1 MLSANLASTRR
12 YFAGA
17 VAGLALLGTVGTASA
32 ATTTIAVSADPTT
45 GSFSTFSFGGTDYQ
59 VYNLYIDVAPFLLTS
74 GDTVN
79 VSVALSSALTIPAGN
94 QFVGLNFE
102 PRDATGLGLSVNGTM
117 EFTGGAG
124 APVGPQP
131 SGFSGSFSN
140 DYGATGAAFSFTDLL
155 SIAVYDFT
163 GGPLTFS
170 QISVSYQVDSPSP
183 TPIPAALPLLA
194 TGLAGLGWLARRRK
208 RAA

>member
-17 VAGLALLGTVGTASA
+17 VAGLALLGAAGSASA
-32 ATTTIAVSADPTT
+32 TSIAVSADPTT
-45 GSFSTFSFGGTDYQ
+45 GSFSTFSSGGIDYQ
-59 VYNLYIDVAPFLLTS
+59 VYNLYIPVDAFQLNS
-74 GDTVN
+74 GDTVS
-79 VSVALSSALTIPAGN
+79 VHVALTSALTIPSGN

-102 PRDATGLGLSVNGTM
+102 PRDGDGLGLSVNGTM

-131 SGFSGSFSN
+131 SSFGGSFSN
-140 DYGATGAAFSFTDLL
+140 DYGASGAPAFSFTDLF
-155 SIAVYDFT
+155 SIAVYTFT
-163 GGPLTFS
+163 GDPLTFA
-170 QISVSYQVDSPSP
+170 QISVSYQIDSPSP
-183 TPIPAALPLLA
+183 TPLPAALPLLA
-194 TGLAGLGWLARRRK
+194 TGLAGLGWLARRRRK